1 MSQRYGLYT
10 TSSSL
15 NGNWQFSVRDAGF
28 FGGNGT
34 LYNWSISINYSI
46 PATPQA
52 VTWSPI
58 TDLYTDGGATTA
70 YTAGL
75 SLATVYAKPSTSG
88 AKTYTATYTDGSG
101 CSSSTNVTITATAAP
116 TGTFT
121 ATENSGTAANDNTIC
136 AGGNVTFTAP
146 PGYGAYTFYVDGII
160 VQGPSATLNTYST
173 TTLTDGQSVTVNVA
187 NSSNCATIFGPIVIA
202 VKPLPVPTLSADKL
216 TICAGEKVTFT
227 AVGGTNY
234 IFKLNNSSVQSGSEN
249 TYENSTLK
257 AGDSVNVVV
266 TDGNS
271 CDSTSKAVYVTVNPL
286 PTGTLT
292 PLTSTICAGD
302 PITFTAL
309 SKGPI
314 LHV

>member
-1 MSQRYGLYT
+1 MNGL
-10 TSSSL
+10 
-15 NGNWQFSVRDAGF
+15 
-28 FGGNGT
+28 
-34 LYNWSISINYSI
+34 
-46 PATPQA
+46 
-52 VTWSPI
+52 
-58 TDLYTDGGATTA
+58 
-70 YTAGL
+70 
-75 SLATVYAKPSTSG
+75 
-88 AKTYTATYTDGSG
+88 
-101 CSSSTNVTITATAAP
+101 
-116 TGTFT
+116 
-121 ATENSGTAANDNTIC
+121 
-136 AGGNVTFTAP
+136 
-146 PGYGAYTFYVDGII
+146 I

-227 AVGGTNY
+227 AGGGTNY
-234 IFKLNNSSVQSGSEN
+234 IFKLNNSSVQSGSGN

-309 SKGPI
+309 SIGPI